1 MAREMVSSVFTHC
14 VRVRY
19 YECDPQGV
27 VWNAN
32 FLNYLDVA
40 HTELTRHVFGSY
52 SELAE
57 AGVEVVMAE
66 TRLRFLSPAHFDDEL
81 DVDLDLTRLGTTA
94 MTMRAIVRRA
104 GAVLVEGEARYV
116 YVESGS
122 GEKTPIPQDVRSA
135 FEPYVSNGESTAS
148 R

>member
-1 MAREMVSSVFTHC
+1 MTRLFTHR

-40 HTELTRHVFGSY
+40 HTELTRELLGSY
-52 SELAE
+52 SALVE
-57 AGVEVVMAE
+57 AGIEVVIAE
-66 TRLRFLSPAHFDDEL
+66 VRFRFLGPARFDDEL

-94 MTMRAIVRRA
+94 MTMRAIVRRD
-104 GAVLVEGEARYV
+104 GSVLSEGEARYV
-116 YVESGS
+116 YVKSGS
-122 GEKTPIPQDVRSA
+122 GKKTPIPDEVRSA
-135 FEPYVSNGESTAS
+135 FQPYLSGK
-148 R
+148 